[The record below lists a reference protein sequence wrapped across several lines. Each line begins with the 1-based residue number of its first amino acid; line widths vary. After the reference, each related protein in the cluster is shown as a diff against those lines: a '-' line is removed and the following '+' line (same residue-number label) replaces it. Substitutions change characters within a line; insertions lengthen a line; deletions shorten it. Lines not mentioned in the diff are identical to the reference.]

1 MCRGANLGA
10 EVISTSIPVIEE
22 AKALAAQ
29 FIMPDNTYRNWN
41 AFEKQT
47 TNLPAELFAL
57 VNDPQTNGGLMVAVD
72 SSSTNNFEAFCKEN
86 EIQIF
91 KIGGFINGEGVNF
104 I

>member
-1 MCRGANLGA
+1 
-10 EVISTSIPVIEE
+10 
-22 AKALAAQ
+22 
-29 FIMPDNTYRNWN
+29 MPDNTYRNWN